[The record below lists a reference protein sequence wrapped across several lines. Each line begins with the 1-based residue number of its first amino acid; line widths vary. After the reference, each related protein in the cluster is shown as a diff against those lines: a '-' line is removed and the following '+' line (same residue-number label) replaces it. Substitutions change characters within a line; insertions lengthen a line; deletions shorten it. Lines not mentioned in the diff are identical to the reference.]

1 MIEMQNTEYKNPAV
15 VHVGKIA
22 VSNLKVE
29 GEEIFDDIEHYIEVI
44 KQQQCQQL
52 QEREAK

>member
-1 MIEMQNTEYKNPAV
+1 MQNTEYKNPAV
-15 VHVGKIA
+15 AHVGKIA
-22 VSNLKVE
+22 VYDLKVE
-29 GEEIFDDIEHYIEVI
+29 GEAIFDDIERYIEVI